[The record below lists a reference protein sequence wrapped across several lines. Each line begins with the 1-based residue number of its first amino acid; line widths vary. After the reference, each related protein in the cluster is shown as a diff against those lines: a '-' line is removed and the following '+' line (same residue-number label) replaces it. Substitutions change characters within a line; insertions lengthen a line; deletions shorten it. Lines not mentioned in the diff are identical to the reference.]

1 MYINFGAAKA
11 STLTKNTINKQKF
24 APLPSKPI
32 TATHRTYYNRQD
44 VVHSSE
50 EEEEEEEVTP
60 LTFIDD
66 SLRLT
71 AIFPPF
77 SPANVIEIGG
87 RVICVY
93 LFASFLAIVVRL
105 FSPRLLL
112 RPAI

>member
-50 EEEEEEEVTP
+50 EEEEEEVTP

-87 RVICVY
+87 SVICVY